1 MIKRF
6 VPALALAAALTL
18 GGCATRATGASDAS
32 VSQTTGGAARFSV
45 YDAATGDE
53 YTGTGKVECW
63 IVQDNQTGVRYLMFS
78 GWNYGTGI
86 TPLLRA
92 DGTPDTDP
100 EAGL

>member
-1 MIKRF
+1 MKRLL
-6 VPALALAAALTL
+6 PALALAAALAL
-18 GGCATRATGASDAS
+18 AGCGNTAAGASDAS

-45 YDAATGDE
+45 YDSDGDE
-53 YTGTGKVECW
+53 HKAAGVTYCTYV
-63 IVQDNQTGVRYLMFS
+63 VQDNQTGVRYLYFKC
-78 GWNYGTGI
+78 GYGGGM